1 MTINLFIYL
10 YLKFKEISH
19 IWFYLLSL
27 VCQFWSKENNYR
39 FGFNGDFFKMAR
51 VLPVFLSYLFILKFF
66 SLNNIK

>member
-1 MTINLFIYL
+1 MPN
-10 YLKFKEISH
+10 
-19 IWFYLLSL
+19 
-27 VCQFWSKENNYR
+27 WSKENNYR